1 MDKRMVDQEF
11 HNEDTDLELSLRP
24 TQLKQYI
31 GPSTLFTLCLFRD
44 FSTLVNSRLE

>member
-24 TQLKQYI
+24 TQLKA
-31 GPSTLFTLCLFRD
+31 
-44 FSTLVNSRLE
+44 V